1 MRLFF
6 ASWPPEGTASVLGA
20 WAQEAR
26 RDCGGRA
33 TREDMI
39 HLTLAFL
46 GEGDPGEAGKA
57 AEAVCL
63 PGCAFAIEQAGFW
76 AHNRIVWV
84 GPAATPPELA
94 LLARALGE
102 TRAYAAHVTLIRKAR
117 EPERLPPVPAV
128 EWPVREF
135 ALVGSRL
142 APEGASYEVLGRYAL
157 R

>member
-6 ASWPPEGTASVLGA
+6 ASWPPEETARALAA
-20 WAQEAR
+20 WAEEAR
-26 RDCGGRA
+26 RGCGGRV
-33 TREDMI
+33 TRQDMI

-46 GEGDPGEAGKA
+46 GEADPGEAGKA
-57 AEAVCL
+57 AEAVRL
-63 PGCAFAIEQAGFW
+63 PECVFAIEQARFW

-84 GPAATPPELA
+84 GPSVTPTELER
-94 LLARALGE
+94 LAQGLGE